1 MDLDVLSN
9 QNENDTILL
18 GTLMGLNEVQ
28 EQLASY
34 GIPSYKLDKSYVEI
48 SVKSRILFL
57 KDLLN
62 ELERKE

>member
-1 MDLDVLSN
+1 MKLDKKGELCLEQV
-9 QNENDTILL
+9 
-18 GTLMGLNEVQ
+18 VQ

-34 GIPSYKLDKSYVEI
+34 GVPSYKLDKSYVEI